1 MSTAVVKPQRVCA
14 KVNRRWERT
23 FFSGMAVL
31 MLATVVAGFWPTYY
45 GAGLMNAPLPN
56 AVVHVHGALFS
67 LWMILFLVQV
77 GLISAKKVKVHRTLG
92 LAGFVLAMVMVVMGV
107 LTGTLQLR
115 RNLSVSATETRV
127 GANLEVSGNDAQ
139 YGYLTPV
146 TNMLVFGTLIFF
158 AYRLRRQSD
167 AHKRLALI
175 ATIALMGAPIFRIPV
190 SLFYHRVLPEELA
203 LVGFLLF
210 VATYD
215 LFSLGRVHRV
225 TLWASAFGIFVHVVR
240 IPVGHSAGWHWVANH
255 IAVLG

>member
-1 MSTAVVKPQRVCA
+1 MSTAVVKPQGVSA

-23 FFSGMAVL
+23 FFSGIAAL
-31 MLATVVAGFWPTYY
+31 MLATVAAGFWPTYY

-56 AVVHVHGALFS
+56 AMVHVHGALFS
-67 LWMILFLVQV
+67 LWMVLFLVQV

-92 LAGFVLAMVMVVMGV
+92 PAGFGLAVLMVMVGV
-107 LTGTLQLR
+107 FTGTLQLR
-115 RNLSVSATETRV
+115 RNLNVSGPVTHV

-146 TNMLVFGTLIFF
+146 TNMLVFGMLIFF

-203 LVGFLLF
+203 LLGFLLL
-210 VATYD
+210 VAAYD
-215 LFSLGRVHRV
+215 LFSLRRIHRV

-255 IAVLG
+255 IAALG

>member
-1 MSTAVVKPQRVCA
+1 MSTAVVKPQGVPRQ
-14 KVNRRWERT
+14 VNRKRERF

-31 MLATVVAGFWPTYY
+31 LLATVLAGFWPTYY
-45 GAGLMNAPLPN
+45 GAGLINAPLPN

-92 LAGFVLAMVMVVMGV
+92 LAGFVLAVLMVVAGV

-115 RNLSVSATETRV
+115 RNLNVSGPATRV

-167 AHKRLALI
+167 AHKRLALL

-190 SLFYHRVLPEELA
+190 PLFYHRVLPEELA
-203 LVGFLLF
+203 LVGFVLL
-210 VATYD
+210 VAAYD
-215 LFSLGRVHRV
+215 LFSLHRVHRV

-240 IPVGHSAGWHWVANH
+240 IPVGHSATWHWVANH
-255 IAVLG
+255 IVAIG